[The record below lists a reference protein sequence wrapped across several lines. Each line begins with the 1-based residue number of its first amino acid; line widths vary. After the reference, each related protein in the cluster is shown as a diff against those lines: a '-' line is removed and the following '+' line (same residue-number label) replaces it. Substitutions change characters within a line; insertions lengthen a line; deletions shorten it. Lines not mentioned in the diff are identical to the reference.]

1 MTNLLKFKKKYYF
14 FLVFI
19 LVMLFFAYRYFYKDI
34 RMITLS
40 TEQQQQVNQ
49 LLGHSATRCIGVYLI
64 DLPVDFRVN
73 RKGHL
78 YYKDNNILISTQQQY
93 LPPFKQ
99 MVALRKQELE
109 NTTPVNAID
118 GEFLKAI
125 YPVSTDNPDK
135 MQGIIFE
142 RMEREGMPDVA
153 RILEAYRWQ
162 DEVTLKIEMK
172 ANNGLAQRYDEDRAT
187 SSPGLYDNNVPDKLN
202 ELYKLFERI
211 SVRDDLTI
219 PTEPGFCFLH
229 SFMKGENREHKDM
242 TFIYRYNNK
251 EDFYFRIKSEDQ
263 SYNVA
268 LLDIPA
274 TFIMPEFGKTIY
286 KGTRKNKHLSLEEW
300 ITKGKYFE
308 DDIVGRDF
316 MHEGYIFTLG
326 IHMVNSNYR
335 TPKLVVKMFYKIP
348 IDKRKAYT
356 EEQLMVI
363 WQRITD
369 SIRIRESSF
378 EN

>member
-1 MTNLLKFKKKYYF
+1 
-14 FLVFI
+14 VAI
-19 LVMLFFAYRYFYKDI
+19 ALFFAYYLFYKNNHK
-34 RMITLS
+34 ITLS

-49 LLGHSATRCIGVYLI
+49 LLDNSATRCVGVYLI
-64 DLPVDFRVN
+64 DLPVDFKTDQLGQVF
-73 RKGHL
+73 
-78 YYKDNNILISTQQQY
+78 YQDNNILISTEQQY

-99 MVALRKQELE
+99 MITLREQELE

-118 GEFLKAI
+118 GKFLKAI
-125 YPVSTDNPDK
+125 YPVPTDNPDK

-142 RMEREGMPDVA
+142 RMQREGMPDVA
-153 RILEAYRWQ
+153 RILEGYRWQ
-162 DEVTLKIEMK
+162 DEVTLKIEIK

-202 ELYKLFERI
+202 ELYKLFKRI
-211 SVRDDLTI
+211 SVLDDFTI
-219 PTEPGFCFLH
+219 PTEPGFCFTNV
-229 SFMKGENREHKDM
+229 FMKGENREHKDM
-242 TFIYRYNNK
+242 NFIYQYDGN
-251 EDFYFRIKSEDQ
+251 EDFYFSIDSEDQ

-274 TFIMPEFGKTIY
+274 AFIMPEFGKTIY
-286 KGTRKNKHLSLEEW
+286 KGTRKSKHLSLEEW

-308 DDIVGRDF
+308 DNIVGRDF

-348 IDKRKAYT
+348 IDKRRAYT

-363 WQRITD
+363 WQKITD

>member
-1 MTNLLKFKKKYYF
+1 MKINQKYS
-14 FLVFI
+14 VI
-19 LVMLFFAYRYFYKDI
+19 IIITVAIVLFFACYLFYKNNHK
-34 RMITLS
+34 ITLS

-49 LLGHSATRCIGVYLI
+49 LLGNSATRCVGVYLI
-64 DLPVDFRVN
+64 DLPIDFKTDQV
-73 RKGHL
+73 GQL
-78 YYKDNNILISTQQQY
+78 YYQDNDVIISTQQQY

-99 MVALRKQELE
+99 MVALREQELK
-109 NTTPVNAID
+109 NTKPIDSID
-118 GEFLKAI
+118 GDFLKAI

-142 RMEREGMPDVA
+142 RMEDITIPDVA
-153 RILEAYRWQ
+153 RILEGYRWQ

-187 SSPGLYDNNVPDKLN
+187 SSPGLYDNNVPKKLN
-202 ELYKLFERI
+202 EINKLFERI
-211 SVRDDLTI
+211 SVLDDLTI
-219 PTEPGFCFLH
+219 PTEPGFCFTNV
-229 SFMKGENREHKDM
+229 FMKGENREHKDM
-242 TFIYRYNNK
+242 NFIYQYDGN
-251 EDFYFRIKSEDQ
+251 EDFYFSIDSEDQ

-274 TFIMPEFGKTIY
+274 AFIMPEFGKTIY
-286 KGTRKNKHLSLEEW
+286 KGTRKSKHLSLEEW

-308 DDIVGRDF
+308 DNIVGRDF

>member
-1 MTNLLKFKKKYYF
+1 LKINQKYR
-14 FLVFI
+14 VI
-19 LVMLFFAYRYFYKDI
+19 IIIVAIALFFAYYLFYKNNHK
-34 RMITLS
+34 ITLS

-49 LLGHSATRCIGVYLI
+49 LLDNSATRCVGVYLI
-64 DLPVDFRVN
+64 DLPVDFKTDQLGQVF
-73 RKGHL
+73 
-78 YYKDNNILISTQQQY
+78 YQDNNILISTEQQY

-99 MVALRKQELE
+99 MITLREQELE

-118 GEFLKAI
+118 GKFLKAI
-125 YPVSTDNPDK
+125 YPVPTDNPDK

-142 RMEREGMPDVA
+142 RMQREGMPDVA
-153 RILEAYRWQ
+153 RILEGYRWQ
-162 DEVTLKIEMK
+162 DEVTLKIEIK

-202 ELYKLFERI
+202 ELYKLFKRI
-211 SVRDDLTI
+211 SVLDDFTI
-219 PTEPGFCFLH
+219 PTEPGFCFTNV
-229 SFMKGENREHKDM
+229 FMKGENREHKDM
-242 TFIYRYNNK
+242 NFIYQYDGN
-251 EDFYFRIKSEDQ
+251 EDFYFSIDSEDQ

-274 TFIMPEFGKTIY
+274 AFIMPEFGKTIY
-286 KGTRKNKHLSLEEW
+286 KGTRKSKHLSLEEW

-308 DDIVGRDF
+308 DNIVGRDF

-348 IDKRKAYT
+348 IDKRRAYT

-363 WQRITD
+363 WQKITD